1 MPLSFTEHAE
11 LIEANRPPQE
21 RFDLIG
27 RMVRTQRGGEFFILT
42 ADHLRAATE
51 RIVDEAMGP
60 GTAVPVEITPDEDQD
75 RRLDLEVITFVSLM
89 RRYEPLTDAEVQRL
103 LEGYESPAG
112 QWWMSTYSDAV
123 LFAIDVAAEAAIA
136 DLR

>member
-1 MPLSFTEHAE
+1 
-11 LIEANRPPQE
+11 
-21 RFDLIG
+21 
-27 RMVRTQRGGEFFILT
+27 
-42 ADHLRAATE
+42 
-51 RIVDEAMGP
+51 MGP
-60 GTAVPVEITPDEDQD
+60 GTAVPVELTPDEDQD